1 MSGDGREEAGAPEEG
16 AEALARA
23 GAEAEE
29 RELDADGEAW
39 LARVAGAGNA
49 GTGRFGCA
57 HIAAV
62 HFFRAAEPDR
72 PLREALL
79 AGGRF
84 PWLHEVELRELW
96 ARATPIVNPEEQ
108 PIGGK
113 TERGH

>member
-1 MSGDGREEAGAPEEG
+1 MSGAGRPAAESPERGGEERVG
-16 AEALARA
+16 
-23 GAEAEE
+23 EE
-29 RELDADGEAW
+29 RELDADGELW
-39 LARVAGAGNA
+39 LARLAGAGGA
-49 GTGRFGCA
+49 GTGHHGCA
-57 HIAAV
+57 SIAAV

-96 ARATPIVNPEEQ
+96 ARATPIVIPDEKSS
-108 PIGGK
+108 GGK